1 MPPRSYPTA
10 RQRRLGAELRKLREK
25 AGMSGSKVAA
35 FLGGERAQV
44 SHIESGR
51 YGISAERVRRLAA
64 YYSAADKHLI
74 DALAAMADE
83 RSKGWWEEYRGIL
96 SPGFLDLSELEH
108 HATYLRDVQM
118 LHIPG
123 IFQTA
128 EYAREVMSNSISSMP
143 ALPAAELNARVAHRL
158 RRREIFDRPAPP
170 KFEAFIHE
178 AALRM
183 RYCEPETMREQLD
196 FLSDMSDFPTATV
209 RVIPFEKRITSSVH
223 SLLYTG
229 GPIPQLDTVQ
239 IDSAFAAGFLDAEAQ
254 LSRYRALLNSV
265 ADIALD
271 PDESSK
277 FIRRI
282 TKEL

>member
-25 AGMSGSKVAA
+25 AGLSGSQVAA
-35 FLGGERAQV
+35 YLGGERAQV

-64 YYSAADKHLI
+64 HYSATDKHLI
-74 DALAAMADE
+74 DALAAIADE

-108 HATYLRDVQM
+108 HATYLRAVQM
-118 LHIPG
+118 LHVPG

-128 EYAREVMSNSISSMP
+128 EYAREVMSNSVSSLP
-143 ALPAAELNARVAHRL
+143 ALPAAELKARVEHRL

-170 KFEAFIHE
+170 TFEAFIHE

-183 RYCEPETMREQLD
+183 RYCEPATMREQLD
-196 FLSDMSDFPTATV
+196 FLSDMSAFPTVTI
-209 RVIPFEKRITSSVH
+209 RVIPFDSRITSSVH
-223 SLLYTG
+223 SLLYAG

-239 IDSAFAAGFLDAEAQ
+239 IDSAFDAGFLDAEAQ
-254 LSRYRALLNSV
+254 LLRYRALLDSV
-265 ADIALD
+265 AEIALD
-271 PDESSK
+271 ADESSK
-277 FIRRI
+277 FIRQI
-282 TKEL
+282 AKEL